1 VLADRR
7 GRRISYLRISV
18 TDRCNLR
25 CRYCTGGVKQFIPH
39 DDILR
44 YEELHGIIATALD
57 LGVAKVRLT
66 GGEPFM
72 RLGFAD
78 FVKEILVRNPGVDLR
93 ITTNGTLVGPH
104 LEDLY
109 QAGLR
114 RLNISLDTLDRERFA
129 DITGRDL
136 FPEVHQAIGR
146 ALDLGY
152 NVKINAVGMKGVND
166 DELPAFLDLARRHPI
181 DVRYIEFM
189 PMGGCGRW
197 GADAVWSSEEILSRA
212 RNLAPLEEIQVDS
225 PTRGPARIFRIRGGQ
240 GRLGLISP
248 LSGHICSICNRL
260 RLTSDG
266 RLRTCLFS
274 DKEYRLR
281 PILRHPRLGLA
292 RAAEVVR
299 RATLDKPLGEELLR
313 ARRERDELVCS
324 KGMLSIGG

>member
-1 VLADRR
+1 MLADRR

-25 CRYCTGGVKQFIPH
+25 CRYCTSGVKRFIPH

-44 YEELHGIIATALD
+44 YEELQGVIDSALA
-57 LGVAKVRLT
+57 LGVSKVRLT
-66 GGEPFM
+66 GGEPFV
-72 RLGFAD
+72 RLGFPD
-78 FVKEILVRNPGVDLR
+78 FVKGILERHPGVDLR

-104 LEDLY
+104 LESLY

-114 RLNISLDTLDRERFA
+114 RLNISLDTLDRQRFA
-129 DITGRDL
+129 DITGRDS
-136 FPEVHQAIGR
+136 FPEVWAAIQQAM
-146 ALDLGY
+146 DLGFG
-152 NVKINAVGMKGVND
+152 VKINAVGMRGVND
-166 DELPAFLDLARRHPI
+166 NELPDFLELARTYPI

-197 GADAVWSSEEILSRA
+197 GEDAVWSSEEILERA
-212 RNLAPLEEIQVDS
+212 GSLVTLQEEPGSS
-225 PTRGPARIFRIRGGQ
+225 PTRGPARLFRIAGGK

-248 LSGHICSICNRL
+248 LSGHICAACNRL

-281 PILRHPRLGLA
+281 PILRHPRLGL
-292 RAAEVVR
+292 RYAAEVVR

-313 ARRERDELVCS
+313 ARRAENDLVCS

>member
-1 VLADRR
+1 MLADRR

-25 CRYCTGGVKQFIPH
+25 CRYCTGGIKQFIRH

-44 YEELHGIIATALD
+44 YEELHGIIDTAFD
-57 LGVAKVRLT
+57 LGVSKVRLT

-72 RLGFAD
+72 RLGFPD
-78 FVKEILVRNPGVDLR
+78 FVRTILERHPGMDLR
-93 ITTNGTLVGPH
+93 VTTNATLLGPH
-104 LEDLY
+104 LENLRK
-109 QAGLR
+109 AGLR
-114 RLNISLDTLDRERFA
+114 RLNISLDTLHPKRFA
-129 DITGRDL
+129 EITGKDA
-136 FPEVHQAIGR
+136 FAEVYGAIMR

-152 NVKINAVGMKGVND
+152 QVKINAVGLKGIND
-166 DELPAFLDLARRHPI
+166 DELPAFLALAGEYPI

-197 GADAVWSSEEILSRA
+197 GPDAVWPSEVILERA
-212 RNLAPLEEIQVDS
+212 RRIVGLEEVRDAD
-225 PTRGPARIFRIRGGQ
+225 PTRGPARVYAIQGGK

-248 LSGHICSICNRL
+248 LSGHICAVCNRL

-281 PILRHPRLGLA
+281 PILRHPRLGLPY
-292 RAAEVVR
+292 AAEVMR
-299 RATLDKPLGEELLR
+299 LATLDKPLGEELLR
-313 ARRERDELVCS
+313 ARRETELVCS

>member
-1 VLADRR
+1 MLADRR

-18 TDRCNLR
+18 TDRCNLH
-25 CRYCTGGVKQFIPH
+25 CRYCTGGIKEFIPH
-39 DDILR
+39 PDILR
-44 YEELHGIIATALD
+44 YEELHDIIDTALG

-78 FVKEILVRNPGVDLR
+78 FVCSVLERHPGLDLR
-93 ITTNGTLVGPH
+93 VTTNATLLGPH
-104 LEDLY
+104 LERLRT
-109 QAGLR
+109 AGLT
-114 RLNISLDTLDRERFA
+114 RLNISLDTLNRARFTE
-129 DITGRDL
+129 ITGHDHFL
-136 FPEVHQAIGR
+136 AVHAAILR
-146 ALDLGY
+146 ALDLGFR
-152 NVKINAVGMKGVND
+152 VKINAVGLRGIND
-166 DELPAFLDLARRHPI
+166 DELPGFLALAAEHDI

-197 GADAVWSSEEILSRA
+197 GPDAVWPSDAILERA
-212 RNLAPLEEIQVDS
+212 KALAPLEEVPNDS
-225 PTRGPARIFRIRGGQ
+225 PTRGPARVFRIVGGK

-248 LSGHICSICNRL
+248 LSGHICAVCNRL

-281 PILRHPRLGLA
+281 PLLRHPRLGLA
-292 RAAEVVR
+292 YAAEVMR
-299 RATLDKPLGEELLR
+299 LATLDKPLGEELLR
-313 ARRERDELVCS
+313 ARKETELVCS

>member
-25 CRYCTGGVKQFIPH
+25 CRYCTGGIKKFISH

-44 YEELHGIIATALD
+44 YEELHGIIDTALE
-57 LGVAKVRLT
+57 LGVSKVRLT

-72 RLGFAD
+72 RLGFPD
-78 FVKEILVRNPGVDLR
+78 FVRAVLARHPGIDLR
-93 ITTNGTLVGPH
+93 VTTNATLLAPH
-104 LEDLY
+104 LESLR
-109 QAGLR
+109 QAGLK

-129 DITGRDL
+129 EITGRDL
-136 FPEVHQAIGR
+136 FDEVHGSILR
-146 ALDLGY
+146 ALELGY
-152 NVKINAVGMKGVND
+152 DVKINAVGLRGIND
-166 DELPAFLDLARRHPI
+166 DELPAFLGLASEQPI

-197 GADAVWSSEEILSRA
+197 GPDAVWPSEAILQRA
-212 RNLAPLEEIQVDS
+212 MQIVPLEEVQDTD
-225 PTRGPARIFRIRGGQ
+225 PTRGPARVYRIKGGK

-281 PILRHPRLGLA
+281 PILRHPKLGLPF
-292 RAAEVVR
+292 AAEVMR
-299 RATLDKPLGEELLR
+299 RATLDKPIGEELLR
-313 ARRERDELVCS
+313 ARRETELVCS